1 MDRGI
6 KDEGFVRHALDIAKN
21 EDGRWI
27 ANQSCFNGSA
37 DSELQ
42 PAVHAALVTSVS
54 IYVER
59 YKWDQEEIKNALQA
73 KTVGQARAL
82 VDRLSGSIPRG
93 ETQA

>member
-27 ANQSCFNGSA
+27 ANQSCFNGQSE
-37 DSELQ
+37 SELQ
-42 PAVHAALVTSVS
+42 PAVHAALVTSVA

-59 YKWDQEEIKNALQA
+59 FKWDEEEISNALAA
-73 KTVGQARAL
+73 KTVGQARTL
-82 VDRLSGSIPRG
+82 IDRLSESIPRG
-93 ETQA
+93 DIQF